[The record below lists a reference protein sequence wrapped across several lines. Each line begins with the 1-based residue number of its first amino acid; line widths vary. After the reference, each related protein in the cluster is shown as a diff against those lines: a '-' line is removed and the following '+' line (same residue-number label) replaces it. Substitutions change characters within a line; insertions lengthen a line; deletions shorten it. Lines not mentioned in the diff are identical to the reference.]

1 MAGRAGLT
9 GGVGLQAEQD
19 RNTLREREGHAMS
32 WCDRLASV
40 PAAGFGMDAHFASA
54 DAIYDS
60 LSTILDPLYHGNR
73 SRFSINAPQQPFEV
87 SISTEEGF
95 LYAVDPTKVSINFRH
110 RMKAMPVSGGPP
122 VMEMLSKAAPYTR
135 LLPEVLRRL
144 VDTTL
149 LLPSPKERTVK
160 RVGIVSTTAVAEGD
174 LPPGI
179 KRFIEYVGR
188 PWNGEMEHYTL
199 MINAHIGVGSG
210 WKDRCIHTVTKSEDE
225 EELMT
230 LNFDWQR
237 IYTSGSPLRRD
248 VLIKITEEAER
259 AALRYLEDLAEGRR
273 FDEKLIRE
281 TAGV

>member
-1 MAGRAGLT
+1 
-9 GGVGLQAEQD
+9 
-19 RNTLREREGHAMS
+19 MS

-40 PAAGFGMDAHFASA
+40 PSAGFALDAHFASA

-60 LSTILDPLYHGNR
+60 LATILDPLYQGGR
-73 SRFSINAPQQPFEV
+73 SRFSINTSQQPFEV
-87 SISTEEGF
+87 GINTEEGF
-95 LYAVDPTKVSINFRH
+95 VYAVDPTKVSITFRH

-122 VMEMLSKAAPYTR
+122 VMEMLSKAAPYSR

-149 LLPSPKERTVK
+149 LVPSPKERTVR
-160 RVGIVSTTAVAEGD
+160 RVGIVSTTAVAEED
-174 LPPGI
+174 MPPGI

-188 PWNGEMEHYTL
+188 PWSGKMEHYTL
-199 MINAHIGVGSG
+199 AINAHIAEGSG
-210 WKDRCIHTVTKSEDE
+210 WRDRCIHTVTKSEDE

-237 IYTSGSPLRRD
+237 LYTSGSPLRRD
-248 VLIKITEEAER
+248 VLTKMTDEAEK

-273 FDEKLIRE
+273 FDEELIRE